1 VVAIERIVFEELRQ
15 DTKMSVDTIM
25 YTAAKNFASKGYRST
40 RLDDIARELNVSKP
54 ALYYYIDSKHQ
65 ILLLIFE
72 KIMDIYMQNANE
84 IIKMN
89 LVPEDK
95 FRGLVQNHALAVVE
109 NQELSKIFF
118 HERSQLTLT
127 EQKILNRKVRAY
139 EAIFEQTYLEGRGT
153 SFKNLNVQIV
163 IKGIFGMINS
173 LYNNY
178 EGHKTASS
186 PEMVNVYIEILEEGY
201 KI

>member
-1 VVAIERIVFEELRQ
+1 
-15 DTKMSVDTIM
+15 MSVETIM
-25 YTAAKNFASKGYRST
+25 YTAAKIFASKGYRST

-54 ALYYYIDSKHQ
+54 ALYYYIDSKYQ

-72 KIMDIYMQNANE
+72 KIMDNYIQNANE

-89 LVPEDK
+89 LASEDK
-95 FRGLVQNHALAVVE
+95 FKGLVRKHALAVVE

-118 HERSQLTLT
+118 HERAQLRLT
-127 EQKILNRKVRAY
+127 ERKVLNRKVRVY
-139 EAIFEQTYLEGRGT
+139 EAIFEQAYLVGRGT

-173 LYNNY
+173 LFYC
-178 EGHKTASS
+178 EGQKTASS
-186 PEMVNVYIEILEEGY
+186 PEVVNVYVEILEAGF